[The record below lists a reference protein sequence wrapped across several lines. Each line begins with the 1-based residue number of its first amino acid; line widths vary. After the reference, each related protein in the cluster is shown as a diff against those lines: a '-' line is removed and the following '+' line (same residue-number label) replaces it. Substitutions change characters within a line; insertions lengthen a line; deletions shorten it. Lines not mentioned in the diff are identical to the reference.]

1 MPKIDTHVTV
11 QDILDIMGIVF
22 RTYLHSF
29 MVGGFILPF
38 QNFFCENITA
48 LYKNIVYAILKK

>member
-1 MPKIDTHVTV
+1 MPEWDTDTTV
-11 QDILDIMGIVF
+11 QDILGVIGIVF

-38 QNFFCENITA
+38 QIFFCENITA